1 MKLLKTIRTL
11 VGYTALAIG
20 VTVGGVAIGATVVAP
35 IVGPNSRLIVAP
47 TVAPTVAPIVAPT
60 AAPTVG
66 RSTSPA
72 SSVGVLRLTKDFV
85 NAMPSLD
92 RMSGTS
98 WLFVAGAAA
107 LALVAALGWKLRAR
121 MRSRVAPAAPMTFDR
136 ASLEAAAMSTTVLG
150 GKNRT
155 PRAVQALAN
164 AGTTPADIARRT
176 GLPLDAV
183 VLCLAMSPSGAR
195 QLRPPTA

>member
-1 MKLLKTIRTL
+1 MKAIRTV

-35 IVGPNSRLIVAP
+35 IVAP
-47 TVAPTVAPIVAPT
+47 STAPA
-60 AAPTVG
+60 
-66 RSTSPA
+66 RS
-72 SSVGVLRLTKDFV
+72 VNVLHLTKDFV
-85 NAMPSLD
+85 NAMPSFD
-92 RMSGTS
+92 RIPSTV

-107 LALVAALGWKLRAR
+107 LVLLAALGWKLRNR
-121 MRSRVAPAAPMTFDR
+121 VRSRIVPTAQMPLDLS
-136 ASLEAAAMSTTVLG
+136 SLPAAAMPATVVG

-155 PRAVQALAN
+155 PRAVQALAE

-183 VLCLAMSPSGAR
+183 VLCLAMSPIGAR

>member
-1 MKLLKTIRTL
+1 MKLVKTIRTV

-35 IVGPNSRLIVAP
+35 MVAAIVGPSTAP
-47 TVAPTVAPIVAPT
+47 A
-60 AAPTVG
+60 
-66 RSTSPA
+66 RS
-72 SSVGVLRLTKDFV
+72 VEMLRLTKDFV
-85 NAMPSLD
+85 NAMPNFD
-92 RMSGTS
+92 RIPNTV

-107 LALVAALGWKLRAR
+107 LALVAAVGWNVHT
-121 MRSRVAPAAPMTFDR
+121 RVTRAAPGAFDL
-136 ASLEAAAMSTTVLG
+136 ASLGASAMPTTLVS

-155 PRAVQALAN
+155 PRAVQALAE

-183 VLCLAMSPSGAR
+183 VLCLAMPPIGAR